1 MSKKDINAMKTLL
14 DSCTVFVEHEENE
27 SDLDFELPAIKVKGG
42 FLIVTSTPTHSNIT
56 KFIKRG

>member
-1 MSKKDINAMKTLL
+1 MKTLL